1 MIPLLRRTALFAGLL
16 LGARWAPPW
25 LAGWAADLAAYPLL
39 GLLPGLALADTLLP
53 AASRLGR
60 LSLAFALAPLVA
72 ATAGWLL
79 VAAGLD
85 LAQAA
90 SAIAWA
96 AGLLWVAA
104 GAGRRRVAEA
114 TAAGE
119 ESGVPRLAWMLAAGL
134 GVVVLLPPALN
145 PYIAVRGDTWTH
157 AGIVVRIL
165 ERGLPPEDPRFA
177 AIPLHY
183 VWFYNFFIA
192 LLCSLRGSGPFSFMT
207 LLNGA
212 TAFATVG
219 LTTLLA
225 LRVWRTPEAGR
236 GAALLAVFGLN
247 AGAFLLWP
255 LWLVLAFTGEVRSLD
270 EVARQLRNIQIGEAW
285 IIHALAA
292 PFSHMVSL
300 LDKLMVGSPLGYGY
314 LLMILHLWA
323 MARWLERGRALDLIW
338 IGAAAA
344 GMMLFH
350 GVVGLSVIP
359 VWLGT
364 LGLALLLRAR
374 VPWLGGRGRL
384 AAAFAA
390 TLAGGLAATPYMIS
404 VASGWA
410 PGTSGLRH
418 RYVSP
423 DPIML
428 WTLATAGAF
437 AFGFAARPALR
448 AWREAHATRAMIG
461 LYLVAMIVFGLLVRL
476 PEHNQVKFVY
486 QAFVPAVVLAAAG
499 FHAWVAPRLRRP
511 ATAAMLA
518 LVFLVPPALT
528 LHGYIRDPARDPD
541 ANVVEPRGEAECHRW
556 IREHTPADAIVVD
569 HRFRNVVM
577 VKGRRPLYLGTSSGP
592 ERAAFPIDQV
602 LERRRVTADLYGA
615 AATIDVDVTALERF
629 GRPIYLLFRPED
641 DAETSAAWT
650 RLSARSD
657 RFELSYDREGYRV
670 LRLFPRGEGSR

>member
-1 MIPLLRRTALFAGLL
+1 MTRVLRRAALFAGLI
-16 LGARWAPPW
+16 LGSRWTV
-25 LAGWAADLAAYPLL
+25 GWPADLAAYPLL
-39 GLLPGLALADTLLP
+39 GVLPGLALSDTLLP
-53 AASRLGR
+53 AASRFTR
-60 LSLAFALAPLVA
+60 LSLALALAPLVVA
-72 ATAGWLL
+72 AAGWLL
-79 VAAGLD
+79 LGAGLE
-85 LAQAA
+85 LPRAA
-90 SAIAWA
+90 WAIAWA

-104 GAGRRRVAEA
+104 GARRPSPV
-114 TAAGE
+114 TADE
-119 ESGVPRLAWMLAAGL
+119 ETGVPRLAWALALGL
-134 GVVVLLPPALN
+134 GLVVLLPPVLN

-157 AGIVVRIL
+157 AGIVMRIL
-165 ERGLPPEDPRFA
+165 DRGLPPEDPRFA

-183 VWFYNFFIA
+183 VWFYNLFIA
-192 LLCSLRGSGPFSFMT
+192 MLCGLRGGGPFSFMT
-207 LLNGA
+207 FLNGA

-247 AGAFLLWP
+247 AGAFLMWP
-255 LWLVLAFTGEVRSLD
+255 LRLVLAFTGEVRSLD
-270 EVARQLRNIQIGEAW
+270 EVARQMRTTHVGEAW
-285 IIHALAA
+285 VIHTLAA
-292 PFSHMVSL
+292 PFAHMVNL

-323 MARWLERGRALDLIW
+323 MARWLERGRTLDLLW
-338 IGAAAA
+338 LGSAAA

-364 LGLALLLRAR
+364 LGLAFLLRIRA
-374 VPWLGGRGRL
+374 PWLGGRGRL

-418 RYVSP
+418 SYIAP
-423 DPIML
+423 DPIMP

-437 AFGFAARPALR
+437 ALWFAARPLLR
-448 AWREAHATRAMIG
+448 AWSDGASTRAVIG
-461 LYLVAMIVFGLLVRL
+461 LYLLAMIVFGCLVRL
-476 PEHNQVKFVY
+476 PEDNQVKFVY
-486 QAFVPAVVLAAAG
+486 QVFVPAVILAAAG
-499 FHAWVAPRLRRP
+499 FQAWVAPLLRRP
-511 ATAAMLA
+511 AAAALLA
-518 LVFLVPPALT
+518 LVFLVPPLVT
-528 LHGYIRDPARDPD
+528 LHGYILDPARDPD

-556 IREHTPADAIVVD
+556 IRERTPADAIIVD
-569 HRFRNVVM
+569 SHYRNVVM

-592 ERAAFPIDQV
+592 ERAAFPMEQV

-615 AATIDVDVTALERF
+615 AATLEEDLSSLECI
-629 GRPIYLLFRPED
+629 GRPIYVIFRPED
-641 DAETSAAWT
+641 DAETSGAW
-650 RLSARSD
+650 ARIGARRD

-670 LRLFPRGEGSR
+670 LRLIPRRGAS